1 MNGESIAAQ
10 ARIDPPPSPPFE
22 RAIGWVAVVL
32 VALLT
37 LMTTKLLVS
46 SSEHEAVALG
56 HLAAFEEADEAGTTL
71 AQALRTLRTLP
82 HDHETIDLR
91 RSEKPFWL
99 SVPLPRQDFARHP
112 LFDLPSRHLVR
123 YAIWVLDADGQTLV
137 YESGDRRSP
146 ANQNVRHSAAG
157 LLIPLHDY
165 LGRDLRIV
173 ARLESAGPARLTARL
188 WTDLDYENYVRNF
201 ERVGGVLLG
210 SLALLSIFCLVIVIR
225 VQSSMFTVFA
235 GWIVCSLGAA
245 ALSTG
250 HLHVWMAGVWP
261 LEAQVF
267 LRRFFLGACALY
279 TTVLF
284 ESLFRR
290 ELETIG
296 HTRRIVAVRI
306 SCVLLTLLAV
316 PMSMAGYLPLLWGV
330 SAIGATVMLWS
341 LATVIRRT
349 GSVSAR
355 WFALSWVVNFAGV
368 LAEVGFASGLLPVL
382 PPGINNVGGALVA
395 ALLMGAALGEQIR
408 VDRDRRLSAEARSV
422 AVLRSYRDMY
432 RRNATALFRASVDGS
447 LTYWNPAFARL
458 FEGTTAHL
466 VAGEP
471 LAGLL
476 GSDEVAVRIE
486 LLGDSQRAI
495 DFEVESRHG
504 PLQARQFSINLTLSS
519 GIVEGAIQDITDRKI
534 AERELIRIA
543 ERDHLTDLMNRRA
556 LEAHVERQKSA
567 LPDGAT
573 IAISFFD
580 LDRFK
585 LINDLFG
592 HVAGDDVL
600 KEVANRIRGECV
612 EGMTACRIGG
622 DEFVVVQVV
631 DELQQAIMRARRIV
645 TAICATPY
653 AICGGAKSVT
663 ASCSAG
669 VIQADASISF
679 RDTLVSADAACGEA
693 KAKGPGSVVAY
704 GASSLEL
711 KDRIEEIRLLTQ
723 LKDHLPT
730 ESLVLYLQP
739 IVRVQGSERQLC
751 AEALIRMKDVDG
763 TLMHPAQ
770 FVQAAE
776 RNGVMSIVDRWV
788 LDQAIAWLE
797 RVVPHQVDLQWLSV
811 NFSATSLNDERFI
824 DHVMRT
830 LAAHPQATRRLC
842 IEITESVALFDL
854 AHSRRVLEGFIALGA
869 RIALDDFGAGYTSFK
884 YLTQL
889 PASIIK
895 IDGEFIRDLGV
906 RPENLAITR
915 TIVALVNDL
924 KLETVAEWVE
934 DLPALLAVAQ
944 IGTTYVQGYGVASPM
959 PIAQFEREWREF
971 GFTQNA
977 LIRNWLLGRGD
988 ASVSPAPQHSRDLE
1002 TLPR

>member
-1 MNGESIAAQ
+1 M
-10 ARIDPPPSPPFE
+10 
-22 RAIGWVAVVL
+22 IGWAAVVL

-37 LMTTKLLVS
+37 IMSTKFLAS
-46 SSEHEAVALG
+46 SSESEAVALKQ
-56 HLAAFEEADEAGTTL
+56 LAAFEETSPAPLTL
-71 AQALRTLRTLP
+71 SQALRTLRALP
-82 HDHETIDLR
+82 HDQETIDLK

-99 SVPLPRQDFARHP
+99 SAPLTRQDFARHP

-123 YAIWVLDADGQTLV
+123 YAVWVLDADGQTLV

-146 ANQNVRHSAAG
+146 ANVSVRHSAAG

-165 LGRDLRIV
+165 VGRDIQIIARI
-173 ARLESAGPARLTARL
+173 ESAGPARLTARL
-188 WTDLDYENYVRNF
+188 WTDLDYENYVRDF
-201 ERVGGVLLG
+201 ERIGGILLG

-225 VQSSMFTVFA
+225 VQSGTFTVFA

-250 HLHVWMAGVWP
+250 HLHVWMADIWP
-261 LEAQVF
+261 LDVQVF

-290 ELETIG
+290 ELLTIG
-296 HTRRIVAVRI
+296 HMRRIVAVRL
-306 SCVLLTLLAV
+306 SCAALTLLSI
-316 PMSMAGYLPLLWGV
+316 PMSMAGYLPLLWVV
-330 SAIGATVMLWS
+330 SAIGTSVMLWS
-341 LATVIRRT
+341 LATIIRRT
-349 GSVSAR
+349 GSMSAR

-382 PPGINNVGGALVA
+382 PQGINNVGGALVA

-408 VDRDRRLSAEARSV
+408 IDRDRRLSAEARSV

-432 RRNATALFRASVDGS
+432 RRNATALFRASVDAN

-458 FEGTTAHL
+458 FEGTSAHL

-471 LAGLL
+471 LASLL
-476 GSDEVAVRIE
+476 GSDAVAARVRE
-486 LLGDSQRAI
+486 LGDARPAI
-495 DFEVESRHG
+495 DFDVESEHG
-504 PLQARQFSINLTLSS
+504 PLHARQFSINLTLSS

-556 LEAHVERQKSA
+556 LETYVEQRKA
-567 LPDGAT
+567 TLRDGAT

-600 KEVANRIRGECV
+600 KEVAQRIRSECV
-612 EGMTACRIGG
+612 DGMTACRIGG
-622 DEFVVVQVV
+622 DEFVVVQVAG
-631 DELQQAIMRARRIV
+631 DLQQAVVRARRIV
-645 TAICATPY
+645 AAICATPY
-653 AICGGAKSVT
+653 AICGGTKSVT

-669 VIQADASISF
+669 VIQADASLSF
-679 RDTLVSADAACGEA
+679 RDTMATADAACGEA

-730 ESLVLYLQP
+730 ENLVLYLQP

-770 FVQAAE
+770 FVNAAE

-788 LDQAIAWLE
+788 LDQAIAWIE
-797 RVVPHQVDLQWLSV
+797 RVVPRDVNLQWLSV

-824 DHVMRT
+824 DYVMKT
-830 LAAHPQATRRLC
+830 LAEHPQATRRLC
-842 IEITESVALFDL
+842 IEITESVALIDL
-854 AHSRRVLEGFIALGA
+854 AHSRRVLEGFMALGA

-906 RPENLAITR
+906 RPENLAITK
-915 TIVALVNDL
+915 TIVALANDL

-934 DLPALLAVAQ
+934 DLAALQTVTQ

-959 PIAQFEREWREF
+959 PITQFEQRWRDF
-971 GFTQNA
+971 AFTQNA
-977 LIRNWLLGRGD
+977 PIRDWLTGRGD
-988 ASVSPAPQHSRDLE
+988 ASVSPTPQQPRDLE
-1002 TLPR
+1002 TLSH